1 MKNESTNNKLSS
13 FFATEYR
20 SLIRYVK
27 KYINERYYNITAEDI
42 IQDVAV
48 NIFNKV
54 DFDLQI
60 ENIAGYFYRSI
71 RNKIAD
77 IRKRKQKEL
86 LLNDFSDGQNENS
99 FLEVL
104 LSNGTDNSKTIDDN
118 GFYRKFNNALKEL
131 SPNQQAV
138 ILATEIDELSFDE
151 LSEEWGIPVGTLL
164 SWKSRGMKKLKEKIK
179 LDDFY
184 IDNET

>member
-71 RNKIAD
+71 RNKISD
-77 IRKRKQKEL
+77 IRRKKKNEIL
-86 LLNDFSDGQNENS
+86 LDNYTNGDNEISFFESLSADENEN
-99 FLEVL
+99 
-104 LSNGTDNSKTIDDN
+104 KTINDN
-118 GFYRKFNNALKEL
+118 KFYQKLHEALEGL
-131 SPNQQAV
+131 NPNQQAV
-138 ILATEIDELSFDE
+138 IIAIEFDNYTYEE
-151 LSEEWGIPVGTLL
+151 LSEEWGIPIGTLL
-164 SWKSRGMKKLKEKIK
+164 SWKSRGIKKLKEKIK
-179 LDDFY
+179 LDEFY
-184 IDNET
+184 IDNEM